1 MKKRFLL
8 LPAFLFAC
16 LLHAQTSDALQSFV
30 QKHKNDPAF
39 TFAFISKDLLNVT
52 LKTDVS
58 NEDWK
63 KIQHVVKDIGS
74 LHILA
79 SEKVSNGLQLYKEA
93 YNLVDENELS
103 ALLAVRDDQT
113 AVRIWAKEESD
124 LLTDIVLLVGA
135 PENFV
140 LILFHGQI
148 DLGDLPSLAAL
159 FDATDAKNLAERSAQ
174 NKTEFQISP
183 NPSKGS
189 ITLKYAAKDDA
200 PVSMSIIDQNGR
212 QVSSIQLSGQSQE
225 QIELG
230 HLNSGT
236 YWVQL
241 VTRQGKVGIQQLQL
255 IR

>member
-1 MKKRFLL
+1 MKKRFLF
-8 LPAFLFAC
+8 LPAVLLAC
-16 LLHAQTSDALQSFV
+16 MLHAQTSDALQSFV
-30 QKHKNDPAF
+30 QKHKNDPTF

-58 NEDWK
+58 NEEWK

-79 SEKVSNGLQLYKEA
+79 SDKITNGQQLYKEA

-113 AVRIWAKEESD
+113 SVRIWAKEESD
-124 LLTDIVLLVGA
+124 ILTDIVLLVGA

-140 LILFHGQI
+140 LIMFHGQI
-148 DLGDLPSLAAL
+148 DLGDITSLVSL
-159 FDATDAKNLAERSAQ
+159 FDAADAKNLAERSEQA
-174 NKTEFQISP
+174 KTDFQISP

-189 ITLKYAAKDDA
+189 ITLKYAATDDA
-200 PVSMSIIDQNGR
+200 PASMSIIDQNGR
-212 QVSSIQLSGQSQE
+212 QVSSIQLSGQQQE

-241 VTRQGKVGIQQLQL
+241 VTKQGKVGIQQLQL
-255 IR
+255 VR